1 MPLAGQVEG
10 KIKDIPGDSRCNGA
24 TIWGGGMKSVTI
36 KNPNGDL
43 LIKVIHHKNGEYE
56 CIRHNDLLDVTIE
69 VRNGKNE
76 KISWGKK

>member
-1 MPLAGQVEG
+1 
-10 KIKDIPGDSRCNGA
+10 
-24 TIWGGGMKSVTI
+24 MKSVTI